1 MLARKLLYIQVRLQM
16 SATFFDS
23 WMCAHAESEI
33 YMALKH
39 FDNTLMIKCKVKK
52 IAFENTFSYENVSE
66 KDIESLALAKSKIIF
81 QDKLGLIAKKR
92 KCSVNDVV
100 AEYAAKSVIDMN
112 EFVKDYALQ
121 LSREEGVSSF
131 DKTIQ
136 AVKAGKYTAEQLA
149 ELAAALNIKK

>member
-1 MLARKLLYIQVRLQM
+1 
-16 SATFFDS
+16 
-23 WMCAHAESEI
+23 MCARAESEI

-39 FDNTLMIKCKVKK
+39 FDNTLTIKCKVKTV
-52 IAFENTFSYENVSE
+52 AFENTFSYENVSE

-92 KCSVNDVV
+92 KCAIEDVL
-100 AEYAAKSVIDMN
+100 AEYAKRDVIDMN

-131 DKTIQ
+131 DKTLK
-136 AVKAGKYTAEQLA
+136 AVQAGKYTPDQLA
-149 ELAAALNIKK
+149 ELKKALASM